1 MKASMLVEFGLSE
14 NQARV
19 YLEIIQSPGRSGS
32 NISKSLSIDRSFVYD
47 IINSLINKGLVS
59 YVVNG
64 KIKVFYP
71 SDPENLIKE
80 IDEKK
85 IKALNLIEEIKK
97 LQEKNKSENEVKV
110 YEGKAGLKAYVRE
123 FLDCDNFYTLGGG
136 GTLNILE
143 VLKYD
148 YPNYIKEFEQKK
160 IKGSLIT
167 SEKNKKIMG
176 SIYPKSSVKIRNLE
190 HLDSSVSFS
199 IFNNKLAIY
208 SAEEKPFVLIINNKE
223 ISSSLKNYFDHL
235 WKQAKK

>member
-110 YEGKAGLKAYVRE
+110 YEGKAGLKAY
-123 FLDCDNFYTLGGG
+123 TLGGG